1 MKLLAVGVAV
11 GLLAG
16 GVGARVGPQLV
27 DEFRSTDSSTTLTPD
42 RGAPTHTAAGR
53 VWLTDRL
60 VTFDAAFRIT
70 HEQQGERFDPTNL
83 VCHGGRAQITWHI
96 GNLEPTNPD
105 TGIHVSV
112 LFDGDKVGTLLKGST
127 RGVYEDGPEEIQT
140 VVPCPP
146 GRHQLAVT
154 VDSIEG
160 EWGFPYANDAD
171 VVQRGFI
178 VEEVAR

>member
-1 MKLLAVGVAV
+1 VKLLALGVAV

-16 GVGARVGPQLV
+16 AAGARVGPDVL
-27 DEFRSTDSSTTLTPD
+27 DEFHSTNSSTTLTPD
-42 RGAPTHTAAGR
+42 REAPTHTAAGQ

-70 HEQQGERFDPTNL
+70 QAQQGEHFDPTKL
-83 VCHGGRAQITWHI
+83 VCHGGRAHVTWHI
-96 GNLEPTNPD
+96 GNLEPTDPD

-112 LFDGDKVGTLLKGST
+112 LFDGRKVGTLLKGST
-127 RGVYEDGPEEIQT
+127 RGVYDDGPEEIQT
-140 VVPCPP
+140 VVPCPR
-146 GRHQLAVT
+146 GRHELAAT

-160 EWGFPYANDAD
+160 QWGFPYANDTD

-178 VEEVAR
+178 IEEVAQ